1 MESTG
6 INQHHVDAKD
16 LADFGYQQKLHR
28 SLGTFSAFAAG
39 YSYISVL
46 TGMFELFGFGY
57 GFGGPP
63 IAFMWI
69 FVFLG
74 QMAVAFCFTEL
85 SARFPI
91 AGSVYQWSK
100 QLSGSLVAWVTGWTM
115 LIGSIVTLAA
125 VAIALQIVLP
135 PVWSGF
141 EVFKNTSQNAVFL
154 GVVILAITTVLNAA
168 GVRVM
173 SVVNNVGVAAELVGV
188 TLFVILLAAHIHNS
202 PSIFLKTE
210 GTGPGLPGYSS
221 FGYGAGLILA
231 VIMPAY
237 VMYGFDTAGS
247 LAEET
252 KDPRKRAPKA
262 IIGSLLAGGIGGLL
276 ILIFAL
282 LASPTLNPTKLGAG
296 GLPLIIEGALG
307 SGLGKILL
315 IDVAIAIS
323 VCTLAI
329 QTGTIRM
336 AFTMARDN
344 NLPFGSKLAHVSARA
359 QSPVVPSIVSGVF
372 AALILLVNI
381 GKPQLFTIVTSV
393 AVVLIYIA
401 YFLVTIP
408 LLAQRLKGW
417 PTDKGK
423 GGLFYM
429 GGWGLV
435 VNAFA
440 AIYGVVMAVN
450 LLWPRSVIY
459 GQGLDAWGGL
469 IFVGLVLVLGAVY
482 FTTVQRHRSGVLEE
496 HRVGS

>member
-1 MESTG
+1 MESIDT
-6 INQHHVDAKD
+6 NQHHMDAKD
-16 LADFGYQQKLHR
+16 LAEFGYQQKLHR

-63 IAFMWI
+63 IVFVWI

-74 QMAVAFCFTEL
+74 QMAVAFCFAEL

-154 GVVILAITTVLNAA
+154 GVVILTITTVLNAA

-202 PSIFLKTE
+202 PSIFLKSE
-210 GTGPGLPGYSS
+210 GTGPGLPGYST

-231 VIMPAY
+231 IIMPAY

-262 IIGSLLAGGIGGLL
+262 ILSSLLAGGIGGLL

-282 LASPTLNPTKLGAG
+282 LASPTLNPAKLGPG

-315 IDVAIAIS
+315 VDVAVAIS

-336 AFTMARDN
+336 TFTMARDN

-359 QSPVVPSIVSGVF
+359 QSPVVPSVMSGVL

-408 LLAQRLKGW
+408 LMSRRLKGW
-417 PTDKGK
+417 PQDKGK
-423 GGLFYM
+423 TGLFYM
-429 GGWGLV
+429 KGWGLV

-440 AIYGVVMAVN
+440 AVYGVVMAFN
-450 LLWPRSVIY
+450 LLWPRSAIY
-459 GQGLDAWGGL
+459 GPGIDAWGGV
-469 IFVGLVLVLGAVY
+469 IFVGLVLVLGAIY
-482 FTTVQRHRSGVLEE
+482 FSTVQKHRSGVLEE
-496 HRVGS
+496 HRIVE

>member
-74 QMAVAFCFTEL
+74 QMAVAFCFAEL

>member
-74 QMAVAFCFTEL
+74 QMAVAFCFAEL

-188 TLFVILLAAHIHNS
+188 TLFVILLAAHVHNS

>member
-1 MESTG
+1 MENTELS
-6 INQHHVDAKD
+6 QHHLDAQD
-16 LADFGYQQKLHR
+16 LAKFGYQQKLHR

-63 IAFMWI
+63 IVFMWI

-74 QMAVAFCFTEL
+74 QMTVAYCFAEL

-100 QLSGSLVAWVTGWTM
+100 QLSKSAVAWVTGWTM
-115 LIGSIVTLAA
+115 LIGSVVTLAA

-141 EVFKNTSQNAVFL
+141 ELFKNTSQNAVFL
-154 GVVILAITTVLNAA
+154 GVVILTITTILNAA
-168 GVRVM
+168 GVKVM
-173 SVVNNVGVAAELVGV
+173 SVVNNIGVAAELIGV
-188 TLFVILLAAHIHNS
+188 TLFVILLALHVHNS

-231 VIMPAY
+231 IIMPAY

-252 KDPRKRAPKA
+252 KDPRRRAPRA
-262 IIGSLLAGGIGGLL
+262 IITSLLAGGVGGLL

-282 LASPTLNPTKLGAG
+282 LASPTLNPAKLGAG

-307 SGLGKILL
+307 SGLGKLL
-315 IDVAIAIS
+315 LVDVAVAIS
-323 VCTLAI
+323 VCALAI

-336 AFTMARDN
+336 TFTMARDN

-359 QSPVVPSIVSGVF
+359 QSPVVPSIVSGLL

-393 AVVLIYIA
+393 AVVLVYIA

-408 LLAQRLKGW
+408 LLSKRLKGW
-417 PTDKGK
+417 PADQGE

-429 GGWGLV
+429 RGWGV
-435 VNAFA
+435 IVNGFA
-440 AIYGVVMAVN
+440 AIYGVVMTVN

-459 GQGLDAWGGL
+459 GPGNDAWGGV
-469 IFVGLVLVLGAVY
+469 IFVGVVLVAGLVY
-482 FTTVQRHRSGVLEE
+482 FNTVQRHKSGVLEE
-496 HRVGS
+496 HRAS